1 MRTWIVVTA
10 IAVPGLGAALAV
22 AQTARVAGPEADPAP
37 RWVAFSADVRLVFR
51 DGTVHAGRFARASDG
66 STREELTGPDGYRGI
81 AIHNIPEVRF
91 YEYTEGLGP
100 THDGWTARP
109 MDLPAAGWR
118 PPRFSTAGRKRL
130 PDAYEGFEAY
140 EEVFPDGGQTVRIP
154 ALDFFA
160 VVRVMAGRQTRTYS
174 NIVLGEPPRELFVP
188 PPDAQVRWISSP
200 GGIVRRPGSRH

>member
-1 MRTWIVVTA
+1 MRLRGTW
-10 IAVPGLGAALAV
+10 LAALVALGI
-22 AQTARVAGPEADPAP
+22 AQTARVAEREAGQAP

-51 DGTVHAGRFARASDG
+51 DGTVHAGRFVRASDG

-81 AIHNIPEVRF
+81 AIHNISEARF

-174 NIVLGEPPRELFVP
+174 NIVLGEPPPGLFVP
-188 PPDAQVRWISSP
+188 PPDAQVRWISP